1 MISFLGFKAT
11 CKRIKI
17 IENVNISLFFN
28 CPLKTEIFTI
38 LDYDVGIILS
48 VKYRKEKCLEIP
60 KEIDELHKRIM
71 TCAKRINVCHI

>member
-1 MISFLGFKAT
+1 MLEIEIS
-11 CKRIKI
+11 
-17 IENVNISLFFN
+17 
-28 CPLKTEIFTI
+28 KTS
-38 LDYDVGIILS
+38 DYDIGIIPS

>member
-1 MISFLGFKAT
+1 MNFQFNLK
-11 CKRIKI
+11 KNQHRLLKI
-17 IENVNISLFFN
+17 
-28 CPLKTEIFTI
+28 EIFIT
-38 LDYDVGIILS
+38 LDYNIGIILS